1 MALSAAAAPS
11 RPGTLTP
18 TRLGASH
25 APPTRRRC
33 GWCACSGTTLLI
45 AAHISRSYHDHFPSS
60 KWSHNLLQVR
70 AAAVH
75 PRAALTLLLGDALLA
90 SRQPGGALADAAES
104 EAARCERRPG
114 AASQAV
120 RHCFSNPVAR
130 PQRSRLAHAPP
141 VTLPTPQAHWVLPDL
156 RRVAEGVQYIYA
168 ARVLPLH
175 RLALVDGR
183 HFGRP
188 HPARRLLR
196 DAARAPC
203 RHGRRAHRAHGLDR
217 PRQRRPCAHHPCH
230 PHRPRQAR

>member
-33 GWCACSGTTLLI
+33 GWCACSGTTLSI

-70 AAAVH
+70 AAAVY

-130 PQRSRLAHAPP
+130 PTLTTCSRAACDATNATGSLGFI
-141 VTLPTPQAHWVLPDL
+141 
-156 RRVAEGVQYIYA
+156 RCVA
-168 ARVLPLH
+168 R
-175 RLALVDGR
+175 
-183 HFGRP
+183 
-188 HPARRLLR
+188 
-196 DAARAPC
+196 C
-203 RHGRRAHRAHGLDR
+203 
-217 PRQRRPCAHHPCH
+217 RRPTMSCC
-230 PHRPRQAR
+230 RPSTTAT